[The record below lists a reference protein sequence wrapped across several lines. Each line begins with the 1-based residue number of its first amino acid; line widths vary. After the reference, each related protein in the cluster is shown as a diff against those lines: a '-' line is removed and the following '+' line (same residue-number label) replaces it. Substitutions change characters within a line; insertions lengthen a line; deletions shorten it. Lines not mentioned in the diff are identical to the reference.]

1 MFRVSSCHR
10 EQGNVVATEKRA
22 HEIVIVGGGAGGLE
36 LATRLGDKLG
46 RKKRANITLIDA
58 SPSHLWKPLLYEVA
72 AGSLDSYAERLE
84 YLAQGHWHGFAFR
97 LGRMDGLDRARQ
109 EVSVAPTLDDEGVEI
124 IPRRSFRYDTL
135 IIAIGS
141 VGNDFGVPGV
151 KEHCIMLDTPE
162 QAREFHRRH
171 INACLRA
178 NTQTE
183 AVAPGQ
189 LTVGIVGAGATGVEL
204 AAELHDTT
212 RELSSYGMD
221 NIEPDKSLKLLLVEA
236 SDRILPGLPP
246 RLSAAAAERLA
257 ELGVEMHTRERIV
270 EVRVDGMV
278 TADGKFIPASMMVW
292 SAGIKAPDFLQGL
305 DGLESNRINQL
316 VVRPTLQTTRDDAI
330 FAFGDCAACPMP
342 DGGFV
347 PPRAQAA
354 HQQASMLVQS
364 VCRRLRGKP
373 LPEYVYRD
381 YGSLVALGRFSTVGN
396 LMGALTGGSIMIE
409 GAMARLVY
417 WSLHKMHEIAL
428 HGWFK
433 TSLTTYAHF
442 ISTPTR
448 ARIKLH

>member
-1 MFRVSSCHR
+1 M
-10 EQGNVVATEKRA
+10 

-46 RKKRANITLIDA
+46 KKKRAHITLIDA

-84 YLAQGHWHGFAFR
+84 YLAQGHWHHFRFR
-97 LGRMDGLDRARQ
+97 LGRMDGLDRARR
-109 EVSVAPTLDDEGVEI
+109 EVSVAPTLDDDGVEI
-124 IPRRSFRYDTL
+124 IPRRRFRYDTL
-135 IIAIGS
+135 IIAVGS
-141 VGNDFGVPGV
+141 IGNDFGVPGV

-162 QAREFHRRH
+162 QAREFHRHH

-178 NTQTE
+178 HTQGREVT
-183 AVAPGQ
+183 PGQ

-212 RELSSYGMD
+212 RELSAYGLEKID
-221 NIEPDKSLKLLLVEA
+221 PDKSLRLLLVEA

-270 EVRVDGMV
+270 EVRPDGML

-292 SAGIKAPDFLQGL
+292 SAGIKAPDFLKDLG
-305 DGLESNRINQL
+305 GLETNRINQL
-316 VVRPTLQTTRDDAI
+316 VVRPTLQTTRDDNI
-330 FAFGDCAACPMP
+330 FALGDCAACPMP
-342 DGGFV
+342 NGSNV

-354 HQQASMLVQS
+354 HQQASLMAKAI
-364 VCRRLRGKP
+364 CRRFRGKP
-373 LPEYVYRD
+373 LLEYVYRD

-409 GAMARLVY
+409 GAMARVVY

-428 HGWFK
+428 HGWLK
-433 TSLTTYAHF
+433 TALTTYAHF